1 MLYGQ
6 EGGVMDREG
15 GKEKGGKE
23 KGRKKKER
31 RKDWKERETFIN
43 LFDARVLRAFPMFF
57 NSDNL

>member
-15 GKEKGGKE
+15 GTEKGGKE

-31 RKDWKERETFIN
+31 WKDWKEGK
-43 LFDARVLRAFPMFF
+43 LL
-57 NSDNL
+57 

>member
-1 MLYGQ
+1 
-6 EGGVMDREG
+6 MDREG